1 MSDDDQRDDD
11 QDDTSASDESDD
23 SEGTGTDASDTGSS
37 DTDASET
44 DSSAADDSDVASSAP
59 ATNPYDDSPS
69 AKAKARAASAGAR
82 LAAAKAA
89 KAAVKAAK
97 KQARREEAG
106 VTQSA
111 AERDAEDLAQAQSAE
126 EVLKGSPL
134 GRAATRAGEWTQAH
148 QQLAFGVLGVAIVAL
163 LGFLGWSFYTT
174 SQAAAAGALLQ
185 DAMEISG
192 APIVAEGDEAA
203 TTSDDDADED
213 DAPTYATAADRNT
226 AALAAYRRVSSEYPS
241 SQAAAWARLGEGR
254 TLLSQAEYDD
264 ARTAYEAAFD
274 HSGDEP
280 VVAWQALEG
289 IGAAYEAQEN
299 WAQATST
306 YERLAA
312 LSDHAYESVA
322 NYHLARMHAASGD
335 ESAALTSFRE
345 LVDTLREEGD
355 DGEPPFP
362 YVLAQADQRL
372 RELDPSAA
380 GAGPSLHGAGGGG
393 GGADA
398 EGAGAG
404 SGIDNLSPE
413 QLQELIRRLQ
423 SQGAGGAGGA
433 APTPPE

>member
-11 QDDTSASDESDD
+11 QDDTGTSEQSDD
-23 SEGTGTDASDTGSS
+23 TSSDDTDASDAPAS
-37 DTDASET
+37 DDA
-44 DSSAADDSDVASSAP
+44 DVASSAP
-59 ATNPYDDSPS
+59 ATNPYDDAPSAS
-69 AKAKARAASAGAR
+69 AKAKAKAASAGAR

-89 KAAVKAAK
+89 KAAVKSAK

-106 VTQSA
+106 VGQSA
-111 AERDAEDLAQAQSAE
+111 AERDAEDQAQAQSAE
-126 EVLKGSPL
+126 EVLKESPL
-134 GRAATRAGEWTQAH
+134 GRAATRAGEWTQAN
-148 QQLAFGVLGVAIVAL
+148 QQLAFGILGAAIVAL
-163 LGFLGWSFYTT
+163 LGFLGWSFYTS

-185 DAMEISG
+185 DAIEIAG
-192 APIVAEGDEAA
+192 APIVAEGEEA
-203 TTSDDDADED
+203 TSSSDDDEDED
-213 DAPTYATAADRNT
+213 DAPTYATAADRDT

-254 TLLSQAEYDD
+254 TLLSQAQYDD

-289 IGAAYEAQEN
+289 IGAACEAQN
-299 WAQATST
+299 DWAQATSA

-312 LSDHAYESVA
+312 LNDHAYESVA
-322 NYHLARMHAASGD
+322 NYHLARMHAAAGD

-393 GGADA
+393 ADP
-398 EGAGAG
+398 EAGG